1 MSALDR
7 AAWDEEWRIAPGV
20 RVQVV
25 YHLLKSAEVEVV
37 ALCRK
42 QPRPPDRCSA
52 AAMRIDADA
61 ETTQRK
67 RSNCSRTERDGSAQ
81 HGGTVAR

>member
-1 MSALDR
+1 MSALGR

-42 QPRPPDRCSA
+42 QPRPPDHRSA
-52 AAMRIDADA
+52 AAMRIDADCRNDA
-61 ETTQRK
+61 
-67 RSNCSRTERDGSAQ
+67 AQ
-81 HGGTVAR
+81 AQQL

>member
-20 RVQVV
+20 RVQVI

-42 QPRPPDRCSA
+42 QPRPAGPLQRSG
-52 AAMRIDADA
+52 DADRRGCRNDA
-61 ETTQRK
+61 
-67 RSNCSRTERDGSAQ
+67 AQ
-81 HGGTVAR
+81 AQQL